1 MLQVTPSVRGQTPP
15 GGNYRPEVG
24 SGVSLGSGLGHAGL
38 PSMLLAFHVCGEHTE
53 FHCFLLAE
61 ELGFCCCC
69 SINSLTKAR

>member
-1 MLQVTPSVRGQTPP
+1 
-15 GGNYRPEVG
+15 
-24 SGVSLGSGLGHAGL
+24 VSLGSGLGHAGL